1 MKTRITIIIAS
12 LLLLSACNW
21 FKDLG
26 EVTFSTDLTL
36 DLPVVIPPAKSM
48 PLVTPEAPLEFSSS
62 ADLMLE
68 DNTDI
73 EPYLSKI
80 REIDL
85 KSLEVTVSGL
95 TTGQEIYT
103 MSLSVEGIGTICT
116 QTNITSTANTFTPE
130 VSATL
135 LDQAAAKLKNDKKIT
150 AVITGSANSVM
161 AFTVSLT
168 FDTEVTAGALD

>member
-1 MKTRITIIIAS
+1 
-12 LLLLSACNW
+12 
-21 FKDLG
+21 
-26 EVTFSTDLTL
+26 
-36 DLPVVIPPAKSM
+36 M

-135 LDQAAAKLKNDKKIT
+135 LDQAASYNF
-150 AVITGSANSVM
+150 V
-161 AFTVSLT
+161 
-168 FDTEVTAGALD
+168 